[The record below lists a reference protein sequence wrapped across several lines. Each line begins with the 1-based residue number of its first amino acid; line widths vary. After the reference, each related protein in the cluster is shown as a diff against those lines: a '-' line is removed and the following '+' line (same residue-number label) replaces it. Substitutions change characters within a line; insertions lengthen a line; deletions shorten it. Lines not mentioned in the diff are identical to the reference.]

1 MHSKFGETLKSIRK
15 SRNLSQ
21 EEFARVLG
29 TSKQVVSRYETG
41 QRTPNISVVQNFSS
55 KLGIPIEILAG
66 SDASATRSLGA
77 SPLPSNAMPVSTLYR
92 IPIIGTVRAGAGGL
106 ALEDLEGYEMADVHN
121 PEDYYFLR
129 VVGDSMAPHINE
141 GDLALIRK
149 QDDVESGELAVVV
162 IDGDEGTIKKI
173 IKKPS
178 TVILQAFNPEYPPR
192 VFAGSEL
199 DGIHIAGK
207 VVRTVRIW

>member
-1 MHSKFGETLKSIRK
+1 MATVSERLRLALALRHLKPIDLAEKTKIGKSSISTYLAGEYEPKQ
-15 SRNLSQ
+15 RNLHKM
-21 EEFARVLG
+21 ARALEVDPVWLLG
-29 TSKQVVSRYETG
+29 EDVPMTT
-41 QRTPNISVVQNFSS
+41 T
-55 KLGIPIEILAG
+55 
-66 SDASATRSLGA
+66 A
-77 SPLPSNAMPVSTLYR
+77 SPLPSNAVPVSTLYR

-106 ALEDLEGYEMADVHN
+106 ALEDLDGYEMADVHN
-121 PEDYYFLR
+121 PADYFFLR

-192 VFAGSEL
+192 VFAGAEL